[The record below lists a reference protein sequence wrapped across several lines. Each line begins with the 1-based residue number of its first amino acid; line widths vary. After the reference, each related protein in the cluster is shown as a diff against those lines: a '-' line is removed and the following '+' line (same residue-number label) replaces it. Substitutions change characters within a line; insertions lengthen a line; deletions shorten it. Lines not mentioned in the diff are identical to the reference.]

1 MEKDAWRG
9 FNWVGLLIS
18 HSPQSRVPDADT
30 AVAGHA
36 MTTSASAGLRANRAV
51 RGAWSRLCHP
61 LPGRIAPPMIHYPTV
76 ERDFYLIWTAPMS
89 FWTLRLTP
97 RS

>member
-1 MEKDAWRG
+1 
-9 FNWVGLLIS
+9 
-18 HSPQSRVPDADT
+18 
-30 AVAGHA
+30 
-36 MTTSASAGLRANRAV
+36 
-51 RGAWSRLCHP
+51 
-61 LPGRIAPPMIHYPTV
+61 MIHYPTV